1 MKKWKR
7 KEVKKKKIKND
18 NNKFDPKLIE
28 DYKKYIKVLENKLKI
43 LNEKDEHDF
52 NKYMENESLGITEGQ
67 SELQNQLTQNDL
79 DRTKLQNKIKEIKS
93 KYNIK

>member
-1 MKKWKR
+1 
-7 KEVKKKKIKND
+7 
-18 NNKFDPKLIE
+18 
-28 DYKKYIKVLENKLKI
+28 
-43 LNEKDEHDF
+43 
-52 NKYMENESLGITEGQ
+52 MENESLGITEGQ

>member
-43 LNEKDEHDF
+43 LNEKDELDF
-52 NKYMENESLGITEGQ
+52 NKYIENESLGITEGQ
-67 SELQNQLTQNDL
+67 GELQNQLTQNDL

>member
-52 NKYMENESLGITEGQ
+52 NKYIENENLGITEGQ